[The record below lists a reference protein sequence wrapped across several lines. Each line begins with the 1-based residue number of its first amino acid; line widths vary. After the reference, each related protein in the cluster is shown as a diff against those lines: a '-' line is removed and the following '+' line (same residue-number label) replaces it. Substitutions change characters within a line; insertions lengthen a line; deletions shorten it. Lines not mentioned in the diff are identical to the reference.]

1 MGDRMHSIATR
12 GGRIREWAISKYKEM
27 PDRTWPWSVGQQAEL
42 FTIGTIALAY
52 VIDVNELNK
61 EWPIT
66 DNTFRLVPIQWDFM
80 TSAKGKNTEGLFG
93 WLDFSGDIREPSTR
107 FVSMLVSFANAKLCG
122 LTTGLGHKDEDD
134 IVTLAMWF
142 AGTNWFIQY
151 SLDDA
156 KVAERALEQAAG
168 STIQIDVM
176 VEDYENVALN
186 SYRLKNTKKWKNQKP
201 VEMIAYYMDMVFENN
216 KQIRYGDYLKPYTPL
231 VASTRHYG
239 ILNHEM
245 FGIVVDDD
253 TIFSIRS

>member
-1 MGDRMHSIATR
+1 MGDRMKGIAT
-12 GGRIREWAISKYKEM
+12 IHTPPKNKEM
-27 PDRTWPWSVGQQAEL
+27 PDRKWAWSVGQQAEL
-42 FTIGTIALAY
+42 FVIGTIPSSVLK
-52 VIDVNELNK
+52 DDNELNK

-66 DNTFRLVPIQWDFM
+66 ANTFRLVPIQRGFM
-80 TSAKGKNTEGLFG
+80 ASTKGKNTKGLFE

-107 FVSMLVSFANAKLCG
+107 FAAMLVSFANAKLCG
-122 LTTGLGHKDEDD
+122 LTTELGHKDEGD

-156 KVAERALEQAAG
+156 KVASRALKHAAG
-168 STIQIDVM
+168 STIKMDVW

-186 SYRLKNTKKWKNQKP
+186 SYRLKNTNKWKNQQP
-201 VEMIAYYMDMVFENN
+201 VEMIAYYMDMVIENN

-231 VASTRHYG
+231 VASTRYYG

-245 FGIVVDDD
+245 FGVIEDVFDLGHN
-253 TIFSIRS
+253 

>member
-1 MGDRMHSIATR
+1 MSDGMYSIATM
-12 GGRIREWAISKYKEM
+12 GGRIRAWATSKAKEM
-27 PDRTWPWSVGQQAEL
+27 PDRKWPWSVGQQAEL
-42 FTIGTIALAY
+42 FAIGLIRSSMLK
-52 VIDVNELNK
+52 DVNELNK
-61 EWPIT
+61 EWHIT
-66 DNTFRLVPIQWDFM
+66 DNNFRLVPVQWDFV
-80 TSAKGKNTEGLFG
+80 TSAKGENTEGMFD
-93 WLDFSGDIREPSTR
+93 WLNFSGDIREPSTR
-107 FVSMLVSFANAKLCG
+107 FASMLVAFANAKRCG
-122 LTTGLGHKDEDD
+122 VDVSGHDDTTNF
-134 IVTLAMWF
+134 VTLAMWF

-168 STIQIDVM
+168 GTIQIDVM

-216 KQIRYGDYLKPYTPL
+216 KQIRYGDFLKPYIPL

-253 TIFSIRS
+253 TIFSIRP